1 MISIKEAFA
10 KAEILNDVSPSTIAE
25 LASCARMI
33 KKQKGEHLFYDKEE
47 VSQIYIVAEG
57 LAALYKMNS
66 IGEKKVIFVYGK
78 GKMLNEVMLY
88 ELPASINCEILQD
101 SYILAFPKKRFE
113 AILMQDGQ
121 LSKAV
126 IESMSLKIRR
136 LYRQLKNT
144 TNALRGDK
152 RVAAKLWKLAHD
164 YGVKEEEGVRI
175 DMELTI
181 TYLAEMLG
189 SKRETVSKQIK
200 ALAAEQLVLYKKN
213 HFFIPDCEKLRNYFK
228 AP

>member
-25 LASCARMI
+25 LASCTRMI